1 MVFDL
6 SASQAMFA
14 TSQTSSAIASASL
27 PEWKQL
33 RFDWNSS
40 LNFETR
46 TWSWEGNQ
54 LKRNWER
61 FGQTFG
67 NSWTHSS
74 VLPLCTVHC
83 ACHHHNTFCSK
94 QKLDWVQHQ
103 KWVSGYQERT
113 NSPQGF
119 IFSSGPASVSLF
131 NQSHTDCL
139 PGLPAFTG
147 NNWRFPQLNWFRLIA
162 IDKVHFDFQ
171 KSWCEAGGRVR
182 LYPTL
187 SVIVIGH

>member
-1 MVFDL
+1 MQETDDDFPRKLPSEAETPISQEAPSISPLWVCFACWPQWDL
-6 SASQAMFA
+6 T
-14 TSQTSSAIASASL
+14 TSLWTEVKHSRDETSCYL
-27 PEWKQL
+27 
-33 RFDWNSS
+33 
-40 LNFETR
+40 
-46 TWSWEGNQ
+46 
-54 LKRNWER
+54 
-61 FGQTFG
+61 
-67 NSWTHSS
+67 
-74 VLPLCTVHC
+74 
-83 ACHHHNTFCSK
+83 HHHNTFCSK